1 MVIDPRLNQ
10 KLIDLFSYRYR
21 WQSFREIQSKTIPSV
36 LDGKNLLLIAGTASG
51 KTEAVMIPVINR
63 LLELP
68 AGLKC
73 IYFAPL
79 KSLINDVSSRLEL
92 MLRAFG
98 LVAAKW
104 HGDLTR
110 SEKLPI
116 AREASILVTTP
127 ESVEGIFLSENSD
140 LLSSLEFIIVDEVH
154 AFIDSP
160 RGAQLASLMERI
172 KILSGLDQQR
182 IAMSATVGNP
192 ELLLEWLRGSSRRD
206 SVIVTDENRR
216 EKTIEVLTEGEVA
229 PSEYLSKLLEETD
242 DKILVFSYSRA
253 RAEEFAAR
261 ARALG
266 IEVPVHHSSVSK
278 TLRVEIE
285 EEFKQ
290 DNKLRAIVAT
300 STLEM
305 GIDIGDIDRVIFLEI
320 PPSTASFLQRA
331 GRAGRKGNKSS
342 ISVFVEDPQSLYNLL
357 GILGMLSEGSVE
369 PLLPSDHHLPLL
381 GHQLIGLARTRG
393 FLSAVDLAILKEA
406 FPFKKV
412 ETEEFEILVNHLVK
426 EAFLARRDL
435 SIISGAATA
444 EIVGSGKEKMDFVV
458 LFPGGF
464 EYSVQLNGHEIGKI
478 HPAVLSSSSD
488 DEVSFLLGGRSYL
501 VKEVNSGRK
510 TVNVIPGSSGKTPS
524 WFGGASL
531 MTKKFARS
539 IRSSLNDLKIPDGVF
554 LSSDASHMILDFLNN
569 HQASSAL
576 ISLSKLKKS
585 IVIETFAGDMSNIF
599 LSLCIKAV
607 SGLKAVSANW
617 HSVVVRNG
625 ADTDELHEMLSLISN
640 MERGEISGLLSTYLL
655 GTPKELRKQYDLFGE
670 KLDKFVPEELLVK
683 YVIHRLYDSSLLEEL
698 SEAIIVYPSD
708 T

>member
-10 KLIDLFSYRYR
+10 RLIDLFSYRYR
-21 WQSFREIQSKTIPSV
+21 WQSFREIQNRTIPSV

-79 KSLINDVSSRLEL
+79 KSLINDVTSRLEL
-92 MLRAFG
+92 MLRPFG

-104 HGDLTR
+104 HGDLTK

-116 AREASILVTTP
+116 AREASVLVTTP

-140 LLSSLEFIIVDEVH
+140 LLSSLEFIIVDEIH

-172 KILSGLDQQR
+172 KILSGVDQQR

-192 ELLLEWLRGSSRRD
+192 ELLLEWLKGSSERD
-206 SVIVTDENRR
+206 SVIVTDKNRSKR
-216 EKTIEVLTEGEVA
+216 TIEVLTEGEVVPA
-229 PSEYLSKLLEETD
+229 EYLSKLLEETE

-261 ARALG
+261 AKALG

-357 GILGMLSEGSVE
+357 GILRMLSEGSVE
-369 PLLPSDHHLPLL
+369 PLLPSEYHLPLL

-393 FLSAVDLAILKEA
+393 FLSTEDLALLKKA
-406 FPFKKV
+406 FPFRKV
-412 ETEEFEILVNHLVK
+412 ETEEFGILVNHLVK
-426 EAFLARRDL
+426 EAFLARRGL
-435 SIISGAATA
+435 SLISGAATA
-444 EIVGSGKEKMDFVV
+444 EILGSGKEKMDFVV

-464 EYSVQLNGHEIGKI
+464 EYSVQLSGHEIGKI

-501 VKEVNSGRK
+501 VKEVNAGRK
-510 TVNVIPGSSGKTPS
+510 TVTVIPGSSGKTPS
-524 WFGGASL
+524 WFGGSSL
-531 MTKKFARS
+531 MTKEFARS
-539 IRSSLNDLKIPDGVF
+539 IRSSLNELKIPDGVF
-554 LSSDASHMILDFLNN
+554 LSSDASQMLLDFFDN

-576 ISLSKLKKS
+576 ISLSKFKKS
-585 IVIETFAGDMSNIF
+585 IVIETFAGDMSNIL

-617 HSVVVRNG
+617 HSVVVRSG
-625 ADTDELHEMLSLISN
+625 ADIDEVHEMLRLISN
-640 MERGEISGLLSTYLL
+640 MESREMSGLLSTFLL
-655 GTPKELRKQYDLFGE
+655 ETPTELRKQYDLFGE

-698 SEAIIVYPSD
+698 SEAVIVYPSD
-708 T
+708 A